1 MKKSRISQHGAL
13 LVALTSAH
21 GALLPSAWAAADTLI
36 INEQDTPGFQ
46 VAMPFDSIRITDNGS
61 LVSQDQFN
69 EPALGILTNVEVL
82 ELNNEGT
89 IKGRNSFA
97 VSNAGN
103 VSTLTNSGTIISNG
117 ALGGRG
123 DALFNDTT
131 GKIDRL
137 VNSGTITTTSMDN
150 TLSIGIR
157 NEGTIGTLENTSTG
171 SISGFAGIYNFGRID
186 YLKNA
191 GSITSFSSNTIHT
204 NPPIVNNGSIG
215 TLENIGVIASN
226 INNVGGLHSMPAL
239 LNFGSINT
247 LVNSGF
253 IASDQR
259 AIESQGMLE
268 TIVNTGT
275 IRGDISLSSSSTPT
289 TFIGSDS
296 GFGVLTGAAGT
307 GYIIARGDVI
317 FRSGSMLLNDHIV
330 GGGSVY
336 NKAATL
342 TLIDA
347 ISIEGNYYQGRN
359 ATLVSGVSD
368 TAIANGVAGAD
379 TGYGRLN
386 VNGSATVEA
395 GSRIVMTRSGK
406 DYGFAPGQRYVVI
419 NANAAETQYN
429 ADTLKYEVEGYT
441 AGVKGYTVTDNNQTA
456 LVVTLGKDGTPIETP
471 HPVDPTVPVEPTKPG
486 TPTTPVTPTIP
497 GKPTL
502 PSTPAPQPQPP
513 EVVRPGATLPNA
525 TRALGGLANYS
536 GISPQLLE
544 LYNASLAIN
553 DSNEANRVGERLS
566 PGQSISTSTATG
578 MSTTAASGVVRN
590 HMDAQRNPQIGGAS
604 GVATGDA
611 YEDWILWGQP
621 FGGFANQDSTKDVSG
636 YRAKFGGLIIGA
648 DRALGDLWRV
658 GAAVNYSNTS
668 VHGKDN
674 LNGNNST
681 ADNYGVIGYASFSG
695 EPWYV
700 NLSAGVNRQNYQ
712 ANRQVDFTGF
722 EGRAQSKY
730 NGQSITLQSEFGYP
744 LTLPADIVLTPLA
757 GLSYSYQHVDGY
769 SENGGNGMALNVG
782 SSHTQSVASDIGARL
797 SHTFDT
803 SLGNLTP
810 FAQLSWI
817 HQYDNRQV
825 SSSASYAA
833 DTVGETRFITKGI
846 APVEDMAGVAVGST
860 LYDVNGLSFDARY
873 DLQAAEHYQAHAFSL
888 RLQKTF

>member
-36 INEQDTPGFQ
+36 IDEPETPGFQ
-46 VAMPFDSIRITDNGS
+46 VPMPFDSIRITNTGS
-61 LVSQDQFN
+61 LVSQGQFM
-69 EPALGILTNVEVL
+69 PALTISPNVEVL
-82 ELNNEGT
+82 ELDNEGA
-89 IKGRNSFA
+89 IYGRDSFA
-97 VSNAGN
+97 VYNEGN
-103 VSTLTNSGTIISNG
+103 VSNLKNSGTIISDG
-117 ALGGRG
+117 AFNGRG
-123 DALFNDTT
+123 DALFNSQT
-131 GKIDRL
+131 GKIDNL
-137 VNSGTITTTSMDN
+137 VNSGTITSTSVDN
-150 TLSIGIR
+150 ASYVAI
-157 NEGTIGTLENTSTG
+157 NNQGTIGTLYNTPTG
-171 SISGFAGIYNFGRID
+171 NISGFVGINNFGRID

-191 GSITSFSSNTIHT
+191 GSITNLTATNFDT
-204 NPPIVNNGSIG
+204 NPAIVNNGSIG
-215 TLENIGVIASN
+215 TLENIGTIASN
-226 INNVGGLHSMPAL
+226 INTVGAIRSMPAV
-239 LNFGSINT
+239 LNFGTIDT
-247 LVNSGF
+247 LVNNGL
-253 IASDQR
+253 IVSDER
-259 AIESQGMLE
+259 AIENQGTLE

-275 IRGDISLSSSSTPT
+275 IKGDIVLYGPSLTA
-289 TFIGSDS
+289 TFIGADI
-296 GFGVLTGAAGT
+296 GEGILTGAAGT
-307 GYIIARGDVI
+307 GAIHARGDVI
-317 FRSGSMLLNDHIV
+317 FRSGSMLLNDNIYSR
-330 GGGSVY
+330 GTVY

-342 TLIDA
+342 KLIDA
-347 ISIEGNYYQGRN
+347 ITINGNYYQGSD

-368 TAIANGVAGAD
+368 KAIANGEIGAD
-379 TGYGRLN
+379 AGYGRLN
-386 VNGSATVEA
+386 VNGSTIVEP
-395 GSRIVMTRSGK
+395 GSRIVMARGGK
-406 DYGFAPGQRYVVI
+406 RYDLAPGQRYVVI
-419 NANAAETQYN
+419 NTVAGPAQYN

-486 TPTTPVTPTIP
+486 TPTTPVTPTAP
-497 GKPTL
+497 GKPSL

-730 NGQSITLQSEFGYP
+730 NGQSVTLQSEFGYP

-782 SSHTQSVASDIGARL
+782 SSHTQSVTSDIGARL

-803 SLGNLTP
+803 SLGDLTP

-860 LYDVNGLSFDARY
+860 LYDVNGLSVDARY
-873 DLQAAEHYQAHAFSL
+873 DLQAAEHYQAHAFNL